1 MFKNLNPS
9 VLGVTGHQSEIIEL
23 ALTNNFTGLDLN
35 VVEFATRARL
45 KGVPYA
51 RRLIDSGKIKLG
63 SFALPV
69 EIEADEDY
77 YGKEIRKLPDNA
89 QAAVNAGCLRAVS
102 SVAPAGDGRPYH
114 ENFELHKRRYQE
126 IGKILGDAGIQLG
139 IGFNAIESLR
149 KDHAFQFIHDLD
161 ALMLLVN
168 MIGLPNVG
176 AVIDVW
182 DIFASGGSL
191 DSIRKLPPAQIIAVN
206 LADMPGNVP
215 QAELEDKHRLLPGS
229 DGGKIDS
236 TALLVYLKSVG
247 YEGPVTP
254 RPSRTAF
261 QTRRRDLVI
270 KQASDAFDKVWKA
283 AGLTIE
289 RRFVPSAA
297 AMDFQG
303 DFNM

>member
-9 VLGVTGHQSEIIEL
+9 ALGVTGHQSEIIEL
-23 ALTNNFTGLDLN
+23 ALTNNFGGLDLN

-51 RRLIDSGKIKLG
+51 RRLIDSAKIKLG
-63 SFALPV
+63 SFGLPL
-69 EIEADEDY
+69 EIEADEEMYAKDM
-77 YGKEIRKLPDNA
+77 KKLPDYA
-89 QAAVNAGCLRAVS
+89 QAAVAAGCARCVAM
-102 SVAPAGDGRPYH
+102 VAPAGDARPYH

-126 IGKILGDAGIQLG
+126 IGKVLGDASIQLG
-139 IGFNAIESLR
+139 IGFSAAENLR

-161 ALMLLVN
+161 ALLLLVN
-168 MIGLPNVG
+168 MLELPNVG
-176 AVIDVW
+176 ALVDVW
-182 DIFASGGSL
+182 EIYACGGSL
-191 DSIRKLPPAQIIAVN
+191 DNIRKIPPEKIIAVN
-206 LADMPGNVP
+206 LADMPASVP
-215 QAELEDKHRLLPGS
+215 QAELEEKHRLLPGS
-229 DGGKIDS
+229 ENGKIDS
-236 TALLVYLKSVG
+236 TTLLVFLKSIG

-270 KQASDAFDKVWKA
+270 KQASDAFDRVWKA

-289 RRFVPSAA
+289 KRFVPSAA

-303 DFNM
+303 DFTM